1 MSTGK
6 TAARRLLVINPNTS
20 HAISATLQPLM
31 QACSPAGVHV
41 NVVTATLGAPYIS
54 DERSYAVAAHAALA
68 AWAEDRSQ
76 VVQQPDGVVI
86 ACFGDPGLFALR
98 EAADCPVTGLAEAAV
113 AQAASHGSCAIVT
126 GGRAWR
132 PMLERLL
139 PALACGGAVKHI
151 ETVELTGA
159 QLHADPVAAETL
171 LRDVCKKVLQEHRV
185 NSIIIGGA
193 GLAGMAARLQPA
205 LPVPLIDSVA
215 AAASHIWSAPASSG
229 LGLPA
234 WL

>member
-1 MSTGK
+1 MQ
-6 TAARRLLVINPNTS
+6 RLLIINPNTTQS
-20 HAISATLQPLM
+20 MTDKIG
-31 QACSPAGVHV
+31 ACARAVARPGTEIVAVSPAMGPASIESH
-41 NVVTATLGAPYIS
+41 Y
-54 DERSYAVAAHAALA
+54 DEALA
-68 AWAEDRSQ
+68 VPGLLQEIAAGER
-76 VVQQPDGVVI
+76 DGVDGYVI